1 MTYFALVAR
10 VMVATGTAVCVTL
23 ASAMAQQIAGHRAV
37 YDASLVRGDKA
48 RVIDIA
54 GRMVFELRDACQ
66 GWDVTQRYVLKFFD
80 NEGGARSVES
90 QYQGWEDKAGGAY
103 RFKVRNFGHS
113 VGEKELKGF
122 ANVRRGG
129 DGGNAVCSAP
139 EATEFALPANTFFP
153 VGHNRS
159 LVARA
164 APAGAWKRR
173 WPGCHRPTA
182 RSNWLST
189 RPMIPALC
197 RNMKC
202 PCANMQMAS
211 PA

>member
-10 VMVATGTAVCVTL
+10 VMLATGTVVCVTL
-23 ASAMAQQIAGHRAV
+23 VSAMAQQIAGHRAV

-103 RFKVRNFGHS
+103 RFKVRNFGDS

-122 ANVRRGG
+122 ANVPRGG
-129 DGGNAVCSAP
+129 DGGNAVFSAP
-139 EATEFALPANTFFP
+139 EATEFALPANT
-153 VGHNRS
+153 V
-159 LVARA
+159 
-164 APAGAWKRR
+164 
-173 WPGCHRPTA
+173 
-182 RSNWLST
+182 
-189 RPMIPALC
+189 
-197 RNMKC
+197 
-202 PCANMQMAS
+202 
-211 PA
+211 